1 MEPGL
6 SGIIKTPKLEVGNA
20 DGDQSA
26 DAKIRY
32 LNPYTEANSGLTQ
45 LDINCGNTGKV
56 TCSKLFLQL
65 SGIAPFIVS
74 SSTKVA
80 NLNVTNLTI

>member
-1 MEPGL
+1 MEPAS

-32 LNPYTEANSGLTQ
+32 LNPYTA
-45 LDINCGNTGKV
+45 
-56 TCSKLFLQL
+56 
-65 SGIAPFIVS
+65 
-74 SSTKVA
+74 
-80 NLNVTNLTI
+80 